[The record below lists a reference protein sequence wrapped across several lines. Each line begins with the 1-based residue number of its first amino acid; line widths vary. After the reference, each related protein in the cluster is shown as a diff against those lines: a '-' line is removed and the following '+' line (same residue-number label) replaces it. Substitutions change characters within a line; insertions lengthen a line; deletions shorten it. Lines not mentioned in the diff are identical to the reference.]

1 MCSAGGNACG
11 NDSSNPKTKIDLF
24 EYESP
29 DDIDS
34 QGFFERDFEMV
45 FRNERED
52 ELLSRSKM
60 QLIED
65 ILGLRD
71 YIDTVEGV
79 LHVSA
84 PASDQL
90 DKEVSSGFEDASSDV
105 SKLLSE
111 LQELKRQNE
120 ELRAENKLLALKPRT
135 ENLQRTACEV

>member
-1 MCSAGGNACG
+1 
-11 NDSSNPKTKIDLF
+11 
-24 EYESP
+24 
-29 DDIDS
+29 
-34 QGFFERDFEMV
+34 
-45 FRNERED
+45 
-52 ELLSRSKM
+52 
-60 QLIED
+60 
-65 ILGLRD
+65 
-71 YIDTVEGV
+71 
-79 LHVSA
+79 VSA